1 MSERPYRDWIGAV
14 VRLLESMQASD
25 ADDPLDL
32 EDGVRR
38 AVDRILAVKA
48 PNKVM
53 LVGNGG
59 SAAIARHMHND
70 LVKCV
75 GVRAQVFYDVP
86 LLTAITNDDGYEQ
99 VFEQPIRQWT
109 DPGDVLVAISS
120 SGRSENILRAARAAR
135 EAGADVIAISGFDA
149 DNPLRA
155 MGSPSFWVDSHDY
168 GAVESSHT
176 ILTHYL
182 TDRAAARRGR

>member
-75 GVRAQVFYDVP
+75 GVRAQVFFDVP

>member
-75 GVRAQVFYDVP
+75 GVRAQVFFDVP
-86 LLTAITNDDGYEQ
+86 LLTAITNDDGYEE

>member
-38 AVDRILAVKA
+38 AVDRILAVKT

-75 GVRAQVFYDVP
+75 GVRAQVFFDVP

>member
-1 MSERPYRDWIGAV
+1 
-14 VRLLESMQASD
+14 
-25 ADDPLDL
+25 
-32 EDGVRR
+32 
-38 AVDRILAVKA
+38 
-48 PNKVM
+48 
-53 LVGNGG
+53 
-59 SAAIARHMHND
+59 MHND

-75 GVRAQVFYDVP
+75 GVRAQVFFDVP
-86 LLTAITNDDGYEQ
+86 LLTAITNDDGYEE

>member
-38 AVDRILAVKA
+38 AVDRILAVRA

-75 GVRAQVFYDVP
+75 GVRAQVFFDVP
-86 LLTAITNDDGYEQ
+86 LLTAITNDDGYEE

>member
-38 AVDRILAVKA
+38 AVDRILAVKT